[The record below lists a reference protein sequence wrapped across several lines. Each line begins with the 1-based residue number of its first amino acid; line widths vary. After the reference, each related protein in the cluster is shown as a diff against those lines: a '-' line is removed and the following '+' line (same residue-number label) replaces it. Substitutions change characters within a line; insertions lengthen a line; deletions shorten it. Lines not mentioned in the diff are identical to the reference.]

1 MTTVMKYLIPLIFT
15 VGLCWILFSSM
26 SLEEMATIIREHCDY
41 RWILLSFAINII
53 SHIVRAMRWRIQLRA
68 LGVMPPLYA
77 LVYSIFGTYAVNLVL
92 PRMGEVWRTGYISQ
106 RQDAPFA
113 TVFGSMIADRLA
125 DTISVALITASA
137 FLLASDT
144 LTAYMS
150 QEGGA
155 LDTIARIISSP
166 WVWALAVI
174 MALMAWRLLCR
185 QWPEDSI
192 LGKAKKFIS
201 GLWEGFAVILTMP
214 GKVRWLCLVILTWV
228 CYFMQ
233 LYVVFYAFPFTTD
246 ILNEYGWV
254 AVLVAFSLSS
264 ISMGIPSNGGIG
276 PWQWAI
282 IFALG
287 IYGLRHAEAAAFAN
301 LVMGSQTLLL
311 IVLGIVAF
319 AGIAF
324 DKRNTKS
331 EAQANDH
338 STD

>member
-1 MTTVMKYLIPLIFT
+1 MSTVMKYLVPLVFT

-26 SLEEMATIIREHCDY
+26 SLEEMVTIVREQCDY
-41 RWILLSFAINII
+41 RWILLSFAINIV
-53 SHIVRAMRWRIQLRA
+53 SHIVRALRWRIQLRA
-68 LGVMPPLYA
+68 LGVKPPLYA

-92 PRMGEVWRTGYISQ
+92 PRMGEIWRTGYISQ

-113 TVFGSMIADRLA
+113 TVFGSMVADRLA
-125 DTISVALITASA
+125 DTIAVALITASA
-137 FLLASDT
+137 FIMASGT

-150 QEGGA
+150 QEGGM
-155 LDTIARIISSP
+155 LDTVGRIVSSP
-166 WVWALAVI
+166 WLWIPALI
-174 MALMAWRLLCR
+174 IILLAWRLLCR

-192 LGKAKKFIS
+192 MGKIKKFIG

-214 GKVRWLCLVILTWV
+214 GKARWLCLTILTWV

-233 LYVVFYAFPFTTD
+233 LYVVFYAFPFTAD
-246 ILNEYGWV
+246 ILHEHGAV

-287 IYGLRHAEAAAFAN
+287 IYGLGRQEAATFAN

-311 IVLGIVAF
+311 IVLGIITF
-319 AGIAF
+319 IGIAL
-324 DKRNTKS
+324 DKRRS
-331 EAQANDH
+331 AVDR
-338 STD
+338 